1 MWGELFHEQ
10 PIPVTASSSQTPALF
25 DKRIPAR
32 VAPDWTVA
40 FFSLLDLF
48 SYGVILIDPS
58 KNILA
63 VNAKA
68 AVLLER
74 GDTLLAASGA
84 LRAVRPE
91 DSARLQKCTDRVL
104 RIGAGKPLSAAAL
117 SIGRKE
123 TGARIQLMIAALKG
137 LHAEAG
143 VPAAAIF
150 IGDPQSPRRP
160 RWSVLQDWFHLTGA
174 EARVALLLY
183 EGKSLPEIARDL
195 DVSVNT
201 VKSQAQSIY
210 TKASVMRQGDFIRV
224 LCQLPL
230 VRASEE

>member
-1 MWGELFHEQ
+1 MWKEPFHEQ
-10 PIPVTASSSQTPALF
+10 PIPVTAVSSQTPALF
-25 DKRIPAR
+25 DKRISAR
-32 VAPDWTVA
+32 VAPAWTA
-40 FFSLLDLF
+40 ALFSLLDLF
-48 SYGVILIDPS
+48 SYGVILIDSS
-58 KNILA
+58 KDIVA
-63 VNAKA
+63 ANAKA

-74 GDTLLAASGA
+74 GDPLLAGSGG
-84 LRAVRPE
+84 LQAVRRE
-91 DSARLQKCTDRVL
+91 DSLRLQKCIDRVL
-104 RIGAGKPLSAAAL
+104 GIGAGKPLSAAAL
-117 SIGRKE
+117 SVGKQE
-123 TGARIQLMIAALKG
+123 TGTRIQLMIVALKG

-160 RWSVLQDWFHLTGA
+160 RWSILQDWFHLTGA

-195 DVSVNT
+195 SVSVNT
-201 VKSQAQSIY
+201 VKSQTQSIY
-210 TKASVMRQGDFIRV
+210 TKAGVMRQGDFIRV